1 MSKKPG
7 KKEDTIS
14 QLKKEEKI
22 KKNNKKEED
31 ESASEEEEE
40 QNDNDIKEQTIQK
53 SDKPK
58 NLKDLLSS
66 MEQKPKAKPK
76 KPQQKEKKPKN
87 NDEPVKHIFINSK
100 GTANADTKIVQNKEN
115 DKKNYTYTEKEVKK
129 AYNEDVAKPTFTSG
143 KDGEN
148 FVELNKNEDV
158 SDKIYFIIENIFI

>member
-22 KKNNKKEED
+22 KKNNKKDED

-58 NLKDLLSS
+58 NL
-66 MEQKPKAKPK
+66 
-76 KPQQKEKKPKN
+76 
-87 NDEPVKHIFINSK
+87 
-100 GTANADTKIVQNKEN
+100 
-115 DKKNYTYTEKEVKK
+115 
-129 AYNEDVAKPTFTSG
+129 
-143 KDGEN
+143 
-148 FVELNKNEDV
+148 NKNILLI
-158 SDKIYFIIENIFI
+158 K

>member
-22 KKNNKKEED
+22 KKNNKKDED

-76 KPQQKEKKPKN
+76 KPQQKQKN

-100 GTANADTKIVQNKEN
+100 GTANADTKIVPNKEN

-158 SDKIYFIIENIFI
+158 SDKIYFII

>member
-87 NDEPVKHIFINSK
+87 NDEPVKYIFINSK
-100 GTANADTKIVQNKEN
+100 GTANADTKIMPNKEN

-129 AYNEDVAKPTFTSG
+129 AYP
-143 KDGEN
+143 
-148 FVELNKNEDV
+148 
-158 SDKIYFIIENIFI
+158 

>member
-1 MSKKPG
+1 MSKKQG

-100 GTANADTKIVQNKEN
+100 GTANADTKIVPNNEN

-158 SDKIYFIIENIFI
+158 SDKIYLII